1 MKKIY
6 IYISLFVF
14 AALTLGCSKE
24 VDIQDEL
31 PDKDEIVA
39 TGDGETITVTLSV
52 PESED
57 TKTTLGAKDGNSY
70 PVLWSAGDV
79 ITLNGTAAT
88 EFTPASGNSSAT
100 AKFYAGKDAQGHGK
114 AFNSPYNFLYLG
126 VAGQSNQVT
135 FPSTQAYVAG
145 GFDPAAMP
153 MYASLAARTDNV
165 TFSHVASLLKFS
177 FTGSKKIDSVTLTAA
192 DGTKSLS
199 GTFTIG
205 AGSNGVLNGSLTPAS
220 GGGAINYNFGG
231 HIQLSDDPFVFY
243 VAIPAGTYEGG
254 ITLTVVDNNSGH
266 MNITVMDSDDT
277 KTIAAGRVREFNNV
291 VYVQEKDAHLKMIWN
306 LTTFQEF
313 VEAVAGPN
321 GDKTLNARLT
331 PSDPSINLSSIA
343 GSFASIEDYKG
354 TFDGNGKTLDFG
366 TSTATQPLFADLQG
380 VVKNLTVKAKI
391 EATASDSYHWGI
403 FAKQII
409 PSIEVDDAPGLQ
421 NCTTASGSSITW
433 TPSSAISSYMTLGGL
448 VGNNN
453 GGTITG
459 CTNNATVTFAN
470 NGVSNGNQP
479 SIGGVVGRTQK
490 GGDLKTQGDIS
501 NCTNY
506 GTVVCAAEFSQN
518 IYIGGVIGYQVEKA
532 ESMSGCVNHGLVK
545 VASTASTG
553 AALQLG
559 GVAGMAKGVMENCT
573 NASDGVVTSEA
584 CSVTT
589 YLNQGGVVGRLNNDA
604 GLTYETLTNAGTL
617 NVAATGS
624 SSGAY
629 VGGVVGRANEGAVLN
644 GITNSGSINYTADSD
659 VKTFIGGVT
668 ADNTNNSLVNCHS
681 TGGAISYTGISLGT
695 PSGANCYIGGI
706 VAYSTKPITNCTNAM
721 AVEMG
726 GAYSPASDKY
736 WAVGGI
742 VAQMGANQP
751 ITSCLNTGNISFSLQ
766 IGGSKGYSF
775 LGGVAGRSD
784 GDIIDSSNGGTVT
797 FSGKNDAQNP
807 MIGGLVGDTVNDSGV
822 TISGKYST
830 ASATNYGNVVVNT
843 SAQSKKWVYV
853 GGIAGRGRA
862 TITATNAGQINV
874 TNLTC
879 TRFYLGGIAGT
890 NTVALGSGCANL
902 ADGDITVSGLT
913 VNEYYYIGGV
923 VGLNSAAVTGNNAGD
938 VIVTNGSTSVKSLF
952 LGGVVGRGEANI
964 SSCTNTGA
972 VSNGCPVTTADSY
985 LQVGGVVGYNNGS
998 SEVSSCHNTGNVSNS
1013 GNCNGYLYIGGITS
1027 EADALVSNCYNTG
1040 SVTNSGNSGNGK
1052 WIAIGGVVGFL
1063 GGANLTSCS
1072 NGTSS
1077 AAGGTVSNSGTSN
1090 EDVCIGGVVGTND
1103 GYTLTT
1109 CYNKGA
1115 VTNTGN
1121 SNSGYNV
1128 NIGGL
1133 VGWSSAGSSYASTC
1147 YNTGAISNTGI
1158 GSNSSAPG
1166 VRMGGLFGCAKGL
1179 HSMSG
1184 SSCYNNGT
1192 VTENSSSSI
1201 AYIGGICGFYLDAD
1215 GQVEAT
1221 SFAGI
1226 QNRSSGTITM
1236 SGTHHTAVAGGV
1248 LGSTDYSVSLSTC
1261 SNAGAINYTNCITD
1275 NVRVGGILGVTGG
1288 SGVPNISGT
1297 DSSHWTIN
1305 TGNIKFTTCTVADQ
1319 VTAGGIFGSWENDVA
1334 ATIQYCKNSGTITTN
1349 TQGTNSEDICTENMS
1364 YFSYVAG
1371 IGTCTD
1377 GGKGKTFTH
1386 CQNTG
1391 DIKLYFQSKHR
1402 VGGITAMCVIP
1413 PSYCDVQA
1421 DLIVGMPGTPNEGN
1435 GGIGGIA
1442 AVLYDSS
1449 HSSLTFNN
1457 LYFNGNVR
1465 AEYNHG
1471 DKRSYI
1477 TGLLAA
1483 RPSNTGT
1490 TLTFNNCK
1498 VGGEIYC
1505 NQWSGWY
1512 RSGLFIGHN
1521 IASSN
1526 LANAHTINCSGCQVL
1541 TGTIVQ
1547 YGTGVDTITSNVT
1560 YRQAVG
1566 NTGPNS
1572 SQSGTVSGISVVN
1585 SISPNIAFN

>member
-57 TKTTLGAKDGNSY
+57 TKTTLGAKDGDTY

-88 EFTPASGNSSAT
+88 EFTPASGNATAT
-100 AKFYAGKDAQGHGK
+100 AKFKLATLA
-114 AFNSPYNFLYLG
+114 SPYNFLYRG
-126 VAGQSNQVT
+126 VAGSSNQVT
-135 FPSTQAYVAG
+135 FPANQSYVAN

-220 GGGAINYNFGG
+220 GGGAINYNFGS

-277 KTIAAGRVREFNNV
+277 KTIAAGKVREFNNV

-391 EATASDSYHWGI
+391 NATASNSYHWGI

-421 NCTTASGSSITW
+421 NCTTAPGSSITW
-433 TPSSAISSYMTLGGL
+433 TPSSAIGSYMTLGGL

-506 GTVVCAAEFSQN
+506 GIVVCAAEFSQN

-742 VAQMGANQP
+742 VAQMSANQP

-807 MIGGLVGDTVNDSGV
+807 MIGGLVGDTANDSGV

-843 SAQSKKWVYV
+843 SAQSKKYVYV
-853 GGIAGRGRA
+853 GGIAGRARS
-862 TITATNAGQINV
+862 TISDATNAGQINV

-938 VIVTNGSTSVKSLF
+938 VVVTNGSTSAKSLF

-972 VSNGCPVTTADSY
+972 VSNGCPVTTAGSY
-985 LQVGGVVGYNNGS
+985 LQVGGLVGYNDGDS
-998 SEVSSCHNTGNVSNS
+998 A
-1013 GNCNGYLYIGGITS
+1013 I
-1027 EADALVSNCYNTG
+1027 SNCTNAG
-1040 SVTNSGNSGNGK
+1040 NVTNSGNSAGYLYVGGITSESDANISSCVNSGAVSNSGEATTQK
-1052 WIAIGGVVGFL
+1052 TSDKIYHLEVGGIAGHNAGIT
-1063 GGANLTSCS
+1063 LTSCS
-1072 NGTSS
+1072 NSGAVSNTGDSGAGIFIAGVSGHSNAGTFVTCSNSGAISNSGFPYDSNMAFDVCIAGLVGYLEGVNTLTGTSS
-1077 AAGGTVSNSGTSN
+1077 AYNQNSGSVTESSTSGY
-1090 EDVCIGGVVGTND
+1090 VALGGVVGANFGSGTDMAYVRNLETGDLYYTGNTRYRSYIGGVIGGCGAICTMDYASNAGDINFSNITVNKNSNGND
-1103 GYTLTT
+1103 GQVFVGGVIGGFYNIKNVEGTFQYLT
-1109 CYNKGA
+1109 
-1115 VTNTGN
+1115 
-1121 SNSGYNV
+1121 NSGK
-1128 NIGGL
+1128 I
-1133 VGWSSAGSSYASTC
+1133 
-1147 YNTGAISNTGI
+1147 
-1158 GSNSSAPG
+1158 NSP
-1166 VRMGGLFGCAKGL
+1166 
-1179 HSMSG
+1179 
-1184 SSCYNNGT
+1184 
-1192 VTENSSSSI
+1192 ENSMLSASSSVSNWS
-1201 AYIGGICGFYLDAD
+1201 YIGGIAGVGDSFSKHFLNCG
-1215 GQVEAT
+1215 
-1221 SFAGI
+1221 
-1226 QNRSSGTITM
+1226 NSGEIYVYNKLKTRL
-1236 SGTHHTAVAGGV
+1236 GGV
-1248 LGSTDYSVSLSTC
+1248 LGYTNVNPTGSWCHENIRYYRQSGSNPEGLSNVGGVVGYLNLSTI
-1261 SNAGAINYTNCITD
+1261 SNLSYEGTLNSRGSNGGCYT
-1275 NVRVGGILGVTGG
+1275 GGIIGLVGTSGCGEGKVTTFENCRVAGNV
-1288 SGVPNISGT
+1288 SGAGT
-1297 DSSHWTIN
+1297 GYN
-1305 TGNIKFTTCTVADQ
+1305 TGCPGLFTSRTQEKDSNGDAIPWNFSFPGCIVRT
-1319 VTAGGIFGSWENDVA
+1319 
-1334 ATIQYCKNSGTITTN
+1334 GTKATTN
-1349 TQGTNSEDICTENMS
+1349 
-1364 YFSYVAG
+1364 
-1371 IGTCTD
+1371 
-1377 GGKGKTFTH
+1377 
-1386 CQNTG
+1386 
-1391 DIKLYFQSKHR
+1391 
-1402 VGGITAMCVIP
+1402 
-1413 PSYCDVQA
+1413 
-1421 DLIVGMPGTPNEGN
+1421 
-1435 GGIGGIA
+1435 
-1442 AVLYDSS
+1442 SS
-1449 HSSLTFNN
+1449 
-1457 LYFNGNVR
+1457 V
-1465 AEYNHG
+1465 
-1471 DKRSYI
+1471 
-1477 TGLLAA
+1477 
-1483 RPSNTGT
+1483 
-1490 TLTFNNCK
+1490 
-1498 VGGEIYC
+1498 
-1505 NQWSGWY
+1505 
-1512 RSGLFIGHN
+1512 
-1521 IASSN
+1521 
-1526 LANAHTINCSGCQVL
+1526 
-1541 TGTIVQ
+1541 
-1547 YGTGVDTITSNVT
+1547 TITSSNVNT
-1560 YRQAVG
+1560 WVVG
-1566 NTGPNS
+1566 RYAPTSIATSP
-1572 SQSGTVSGISVVN
+1572 SVG
-1585 SISPNIAFN
+1585 SWSW